1 MPAVLRIR
9 NIKKL
14 LNYVNVPLIQIYLLL
29 TSSQLSLVVK
39 HSGQDANVPVIQWV
53 HLPLQMF
60 SSLDK
65 LAVKAKVPA
74 PAYRPKKQ
82 MAAIARAE
90 MLVESFEP
98 AEVVCAGLLPWFPV
112 EPEPVEPD
120 PVEPDP
126 VEPDPVEPDP
136 VEPDPV
142 EPDPV
147 EPDPVEP
154 DPVEPDPVEPDPVE
168 LLEGVEPVPDEP
180 VDLDDPVEPVEPDPV
195 DPVDGEPLKMIH

>member
-1 MPAVLRIR
+1 M
-9 NIKKL
+9 
-14 LNYVNVPLIQIYLLL
+14 
-29 TSSQLSLVVK
+29 
-39 HSGQDANVPVIQWV
+39 PVIQWV

-142 EPDPV
+142 E
-147 EPDPVEP
+147 
-154 DPVEPDPVEPDPVE
+154 